1 MGVGTAGGVTGVLT
15 AALFSAK
22 SWMGANQVP
31 SEFYTHVEITP
42 GGGTF
47 SVWQKNEDGDEIN
60 SCQFWNASHFYSPR
74 ICDTF
79 GISRIS
85 MSTGQRAIDRAIKC
99 AAEYDTQCILS
110 GEIGFSA
117 PAAFL
122 YDVEQGFRIILAPR
136 FVTNEV
142 SPASASSSHPQP
154 NQKLV
159 RIQDPS
165 ENTGNTLMKLNSSVD
180 IEYVNPGSRSVI
192 VETLTG
198 NDAYCVQMMR
208 ASVSPACWMELD

>member
-1 MGVGTAGGVTGVLT
+1 MGVGTTSGVTGVLT

-22 SWMGANQVP
+22 SWIGSDQVP
-31 SEFYTHVEITP
+31 TEFYTHVEITP
-42 GGGTF
+42 HGGTF
-47 SVWQKNEDGDEIN
+47 SEWDKNDDGDEVN

-122 YDVEQGFRIILAPR
+122 YDVQHGFRIILAPR
-136 FVTNEV
+136 FVNSEV
-142 SPASASSSHPQP
+142 PSSLDAD
-154 NQKLV
+154 QKLIRV
-159 RIQDPS
+159 QDPS
-165 ENTGNTLMKLNSSVD
+165 ENIGNTLMRLNSSVEV
-180 IEYVNPGSRSVI
+180 EYVNPGSRSV
-192 VETLTG
+192 VLETLTG
-198 NDAYCVQMMR
+198 NDAYCVQMLRM
-208 ASVSPACWMELD
+208 SVSPACWIDLD